1 MLKNP
6 SVEQNSKNNL
16 AVEREIMTW
25 LSGAA
30 DRNGGRQR
38 RLQAKLST
46 QRPEI
51 QENSEGM
58 NPEDVED

>member
-1 MLKNP
+1 M
-6 SVEQNSKNNL
+6 S
-16 AVEREIMTW
+16 W

-46 QRPEI
+46 QSPEI